1 MLSTGSGRYRVS
13 KYSINGNQKILE
25 GDGEVARIVN
35 RKSGIE
41 RFRYYSRVGRQM
53 INMSSVSAESV
64 FAETYGSLLE
74 RAFQESEGIGSILD
88 DANITKPYKDAN
100 NGDSKLCQQ
109 LMQVAKLIDLRTHH
123 QVRSERDAF
132 YVQLGGFDTHSDVND
147 VLNSKLEELNQC
159 VALFVAEMK
168 RKGTWESV
176 AIATLSDFGRTLTSN
191 GRGTDTRGQEIRW
204 CSAVASREVRS
215 LGPTLSIFKRATR
228 IRSTSAAVVSS
239 PRCHGRACGSDFAS
253 GSASSQS
260 SCPPCYPICTGFLR
274 PRS

>member
-1 MLSTGSGRYRVS
+1 MLVPHSNCDSNGDLYAEYETVRGNVAIPKADLLQVTDGGGRQSCGTFGLHPKLGIVQSLFADGEAAFFANIGALAEPVTKAEFKAKTKPLPNSLFAHNAQQFTAANLHADSLHAKGVLGRMAHVLSTGSGRYRVS

-35 RKSGIE
+35 RKGGIE

-147 VLNSKLEELNQC
+147 VLNSKLE
-159 VALFVAEMK
+159 
-168 RKGTWESV
+168 
-176 AIATLSDFGRTLTSN
+176 
-191 GRGTDTRGQEIRW
+191 
-204 CSAVASREVRS
+204 
-215 LGPTLSIFKRATR
+215 
-228 IRSTSAAVVSS
+228 
-239 PRCHGRACGSDFAS
+239 
-253 GSASSQS
+253 
-260 SCPPCYPICTGFLR
+260 
-274 PRS
+274 